1 MTDTIYSNM
10 AKLVKQSNGF
20 YTLNR
25 YRTPT
30 VGSNLS
36 MMFDLLAKEEAKEE
50 AKEDAKEELRKKLR
64 AKIKKARVFS

>member
-1 MTDTIYSNM
+1 M

-36 MMFDLLAKEEAKEE
+36 MMFDLLAKEEAKE
-50 AKEDAKEELRKKLR
+50 DAKEELRKKLR
-64 AKIKKARVFS
+64 AKIKKARGFS

>member
-1 MTDTIYSNM
+1 MNDTIYSNM

-25 YRTPT
+25 YRAPT

-36 MMFDLLAKEEAKEE
+36 MVFDLLAKEED
-50 AKEDAKEELRKKLR
+50 KEDAKEELRKKIR
-64 AKIKKARVFS
+64 AKIKKARGFS